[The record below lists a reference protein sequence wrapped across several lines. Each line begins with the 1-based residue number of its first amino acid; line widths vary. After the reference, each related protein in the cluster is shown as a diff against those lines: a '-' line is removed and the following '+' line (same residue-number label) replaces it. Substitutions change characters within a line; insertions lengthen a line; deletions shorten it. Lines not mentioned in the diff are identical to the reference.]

1 MSTKGQLNYNKPMQK
16 TKFLCTVRAD
26 ILVQLMYKL
35 YKADSKSLLL
45 AMHII
50 VAIIASF
57 AVIFLE
63 AKNKS

>member
-1 MSTKGQLNYNKPMQK
+1 MQK